1 MGATAFCTNCLTM
14 FVLCLLANAL
24 LVVRS
29 ADGMT
34 WDLKK
39 IDLDDH

>member
-1 MGATAFCTNCLTM
+1 MTTAFWTNCL